1 MPFHR
6 LRSWARCEVL
16 RAGLMLAALVS
27 SAAPL
32 GAQSL
37 SAEPAAPGA
46 ERVFAGAKPAL
57 LQIRTL
63 VREGGRQSSIGSG
76 FLVSA
81 DGLAIT
87 NYHVVSQ
94 FALEPDS
101 YLLEYLNADGKRGAL
116 ALLAIDIA
124 ADLAVV
130 KLEVEGAPV
139 HLEFDPASLRGE
151 VAKGERLY
159 SIGNPLDLGFTIV
172 EGVHNGLVEKSYV
185 ERVHFSGAIN
195 PGMSGGPAL
204 TESGRVAGINV
215 AKLLSGELV
224 SFLVPAR
231 YAEQLLRDAQGKAA
245 LSLAEVRTEISQ
257 QLLSWQER
265 LYQQLL
271 ADPSPRVVSFG
282 DYQVEESELPWFS
295 CWASTNGDERPKPKV
310 RIQTNRCTMQN
321 GVFIAGDLD
330 TGLVEISFTHA
341 RTRELNDWQF
351 AHFLSRLYSPGNQR
365 YYDGD
370 RLTASQ
376 CHDSFVE
383 GDGERQPPLR
393 ALICA
398 QAYKEFEQLYEV
410 EVAAVTQ
417 DQNDRALVA
426 KLSMRGVS
434 YPNAMAL
441 AQRFLASVR
450 WKQP

>member
-1 MPFHR
+1 M
-6 LRSWARCEVL
+6 S
-16 RAGLMLAALVS
+16 
-27 SAAPL
+27 
-32 GAQSL
+32 
-37 SAEPAAPGA
+37 GA
-46 ERVFAGAKPAL
+46 ERVFAAAKPAL

-101 YLLEYLNADGKRGAL
+101 YLLEYLNAAGEKGEL
-116 ALLAIDIA
+116 SLLAFDIA

-130 KLEVEGAPV
+130 KLEVETAPFV
-139 HLEFDPASLRGE
+139 LEFDPAALRGE

-195 PGMSGGPAL
+195 PGMSGGPTL
-204 TESGRVAGINV
+204 TESGRIAGINV

-231 YAEQLLRDAQGKAA
+231 YAESLLQDARGKAA
-245 LSLAEVRTEISQ
+245 LSLAEVRAEISR
-257 QLLSWQER
+257 QLLAWQER

-271 ADPSPRVVSFG
+271 NDDAPRHVRFG
-282 DYQVEESELPWFS
+282 DYQADESELPWFS
-295 CWASTNGDERPKPKV
+295 CWASTNGDERPRPKV
-310 RIQTNRCTMQN
+310 RLQSNRCTMQN

-330 TGLVEISFTHA
+330 TGLVETSYTYA

-351 AHFLSRLYSPGNQR
+351 AQFLSRLYSPGNQR
-365 YYDGD
+365 YYDGE

-376 CHDSFVE
+376 CHDSFVQGE
-383 GDGERQPPLR
+383 GENRPPLR

-398 QAYKEFEQLYEV
+398 QAYKEFESLYEV

-417 DQNDRALVA
+417 DENDRALVA

-434 YPNAMAL
+434 YPNAMAM
-441 AQRFLASVR
+441 AKRFLDGIQ

>member
-1 MPFHR
+1 MAQILPTV
-6 LRSWARCEVL
+6 S
-16 RAGLMLAALVS
+16 AGS
-27 SAAPL
+27 
-32 GAQSL
+32 
-37 SAEPAAPGA
+37 GA
-46 ERVFAGAKPAL
+46 ERVFAAAKPAL
-57 LQIRTL
+57 VQIRTL

-94 FALEPDS
+94 FALEPQS
-101 YLLEYLNADGKRGAL
+101 YLLEYLNANGEQGEL
-116 ALLAIDIA
+116 SLLAIDIA

-130 KLEVEGAPV
+130 KLAVEDAAPRY
-139 HLEFDPASLRGE
+139 LEFDPAALRGE

-231 YAEQLLRDAQGKAA
+231 YAEKLLTEAQGKAE
-245 LSLAEVRTEISQ
+245 LSLPQVRAEISN
-257 QLLSWQER
+257 QLLAWQER

-271 ADPSPRVVSFG
+271 ADQSPRSVQFG
-282 DYQVEESELPWFS
+282 DYRVEESELPWFS
-295 CWASTNGDERPKPKV
+295 CWASTNSDERPKPKV
-310 RIQTNRCTMQN
+310 RVQSNRCTMQN
-321 GVFIAGDLD
+321 GVFVAGDLD
-330 TGLVEISFTHA
+330 TGLVETSYAYA
-341 RTRELNDWQF
+341 RTSELNDWQF
-351 AHFLSRLYSPGNQR
+351 AQFLSRIYSPGNQR
-365 YYDGD
+365 YYDGE
-370 RLTASQ
+370 RLTATQ
-376 CHDSFVE
+376 CHDSFVR
-383 GDGERQPPLR
+383 GEQPGQPPLR

-417 DQNDRALVA
+417 DQNHQALVA

-434 YPNAMAL
+434 YPNAMAA
-441 AQRFLASVR
+441 AQRFLHGIR
-450 WKQP
+450 WAEQP